1 MNETTLGRLTLI
13 GGPPVESTLR
23 ELILKA
29 TRAILGLVPNEN
41 LKALVLGGGYGRGEG
56 GIRIGEDGE
65 RPANNLDLLLFTV
78 GLRTA
83 PRAQLT
89 AKVNHALDT
98 LRRRSGMGIDFSV
111 VDARRMERDRVR
123 VLWYDVRHGHKLLA
137 GDPAFLQGLTRFTAE
152 NIDRREMADLVINRG
167 ALLVL
172 NDVILASGPLTPV
185 RREAVLTHTAKAV
198 IGYGDA
204 FLFTRGAY
212 HWSYAERRHRMAEMK
227 IPASQEFKAL
237 YETAMRYR
245 FSGDSGAGDRLVAEA
260 KNGHLTRVLATLHL
274 EVERRRFRQRHMTF
288 DGYVAR
294 SLRHDLDD
302 IKSSLRKLAK
312 GALTLVRSGFRI
324 SRGSPSSLRTA
335 LQAGGEQ
342 GAVRALFPLML
353 YGHGGAED
361 LAAARSVLGVKKPKS
376 NAGRMAWLRMW
387 GRVFDPNLVFTF
399 RRLGLPAE
407 VAA

>member
-13 GGPPVESTLR
+13 GGPQVEKTLR
-23 ELILKA
+23 ELVVKA
-29 TRAILGLVPNEN
+29 TRAICGLVPKEN
-41 LKALVLGGGYGRGEG
+41 LKALVLAGGYGRGEG
-56 GIRIGEDGE
+56 GIRVGEDGE

-78 GLRTA
+78 GLRA
-83 PRAQLT
+83 SARAQLT

-98 LRRRSGMGIDFSV
+98 LRRRSGMGFDFSA
-111 VDARRMERDRVR
+111 VDARRVERDRVR

-137 GDPAFLQGLTRFTAE
+137 GDPEFLPGLKRFTAE
-152 NIDRREMADLVINRG
+152 NIDRTEMADLVINRG

-172 NDVILASGPLTPV
+172 NDIILANGPLTPV

-212 HWSYAERRHRMAEMK
+212 HWSYAERRHTMADMK

-245 FSGDSGAGDRLVAEA
+245 FSGESRAADRLVAEA
-260 KNGHLTRVLATLHL
+260 ESGNLTRVLAAVHL
-274 EVERRRFRQRHMTF
+274 EVERRRLRARHMTF

-294 SLRHDLDD
+294 SLRHELDD
-302 IKSSLRKLAK
+302 FKSSLRKLAK
-312 GALTLVRSGFRI
+312 GALVLVRGGLGVGGGAI
-324 SRGSPSSLRTA
+324 SLRMA

-342 GAVRALFPLML
+342 GVVRALFPLML
-353 YGHGGAED
+353 YGQGGAED
-361 LAAARSVLGVKKPKS
+361 LAAARSLLDVKKPKS
-376 NAGRMAWLRMW
+376 TAGKMAWLRLW

-399 RRLGLPAE
+399 KRLGLPVE